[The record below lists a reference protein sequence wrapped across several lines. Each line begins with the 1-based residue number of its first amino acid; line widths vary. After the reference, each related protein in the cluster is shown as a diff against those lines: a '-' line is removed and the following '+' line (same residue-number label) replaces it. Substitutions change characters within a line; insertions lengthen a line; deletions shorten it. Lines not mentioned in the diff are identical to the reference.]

1 MGDPNDK
8 LGPFFYNGRFGIMDA
23 VLLSVNNQDYR
34 KVLTPLTKK
43 EFGQEPYLA
52 PRLLYWRKVGEAS
65 TDGYLVYDNQNEVLL
80 AKHKKAE
87 VWFKDETKGY
97 ELLEMLSLDRSQQMV
112 LYLRSK
118 SDGSIKELKLKPGL
132 YKAGKKY
139 NHDKELTYTGM
150 VPTNVKLAKGS
161 ILVAASLRNL
171 IYYTDPEGKDIY
183 GYSIVSEG
191 NYQSSPLLKTPAGQ
205 KVVDMKVDKE
215 SRYLYIA
222 LTDGAK
228 STIQRIDLENHQV
241 DMEWTDLQVKI
252 VKIALREDNPTNL

>member
-1 MGDPNDK
+1 
-8 LGPFFYNGRFGIMDA
+8 
-23 VLLSVNNQDYR
+23 
-34 KVLTPLTKK
+34 
-43 EFGQEPYLA
+43 
-52 PRLLYWRKVGEAS
+52 
-65 TDGYLVYDNQNEVLL
+65 
-80 AKHKKAE
+80 
-87 VWFKDETKGY
+87 
-97 ELLEMLSLDRSQQMV
+97 
-112 LYLRSK
+112 
-118 SDGSIKELKLKPGL
+118 
-132 YKAGKKY
+132 
-139 NHDKELTYTGM
+139 M

-215 SRYLYIA
+215 SKYLYVA
-222 LTDGAK
+222 LTDGTK